1 MKITVI
7 VVGRAAA
14 PFKDAI
20 LEYETRAGRYWKF
33 NVIEV
38 ASGAGGKGKA
48 HADRVIEAEEALLL
62 ARLPKH
68 AQIVVLTRTG
78 RGMSSA
84 DLADYLQDH
93 ALHSTADVCFV
104 VGGAFGLGAG
114 ILDRAQKQWSLSD
127 CTLPHELARL
137 VLAEQLYRVG
147 TIIKN
152 EPYHKG
158 PSSTEQRSPSSKKHR
173 SPSSK
178 GQRA

>member
-7 VVGRAAA
+7 VVGRTAA

-33 NVIEV
+33 DVIEV
-38 ASGAGGKGKA
+38 ASGVGGRAKA

-62 ARLPKH
+62 ARLPEH
-68 AQIVVLTRTG
+68 AQIVALTRTG
-78 RGMSSA
+78 RGMRSA
-84 DLADYLQDH
+84 DLAGYLRDH

-137 VLAEQLYRVG
+137 VLAEQLYRAG

-158 PSSTEQRSPSSKKHR
+158 PSSTGQRSPSSKGHR
-173 SPSSK
+173 
-178 GQRA
+178 A

>member
-1 MKITVI
+1 MRITVI

-14 PFKDAI
+14 PLRNAI

-38 ASGAGGKGKA
+38 ASGAGGRVKA
-48 HADRVIEAEEALLL
+48 PADRVIEAEDTLLL
-62 ARLPKH
+62 ARLPEH
-68 AQIVVLTRTG
+68 AQIVALTRTG

-84 DLADYLQDH
+84 DLAGYLQDH
-93 ALHSTADVCFV
+93 ALYSTADVCFV

-114 ILDRAQKQWSLSD
+114 ILGRAQTQWSLSD

-137 VLAEQLYRVG
+137 VLAEQLYRAG

-158 PSSTEQRSPSSKKHR
+158 PSSTGQRSPSSKGHR
-173 SPSSK
+173 
-178 GQRA
+178 A

>member
-1 MKITVI
+1 MRITAI
-7 VVGRAAA
+7 VVGQAGT
-14 PFKDAI
+14 PFRDAI
-20 LEYETRAGRYWKF
+20 LEYETRAGRYWKL

-38 ASGAGGKGKA
+38 ASGGRAKA
-48 HADRVIEAEEALLL
+48 KAQADRVIEAEETLLL
-62 ARLPKH
+62 ARIPER
-68 AQIVVLTRTG
+68 AQIVALTRTG

-84 DLADYLQDH
+84 DLAGYLQDH

-114 ILDRAQKQWSLSD
+114 ILNRAHKQWSLSE

-137 VLAEQLYRVG
+137 LLAEQLYRAG

-158 PSSTEQRSPSSKKHR
+158 PSST
-173 SPSSK
+173 
-178 GQRA
+178 GQRVPSQRGHRA